1 MDFLEQAR
9 AARSAS
15 FDLACLNRG
24 CKDEALHAMAD
35 ALLAASGDVL
45 AANTADVARARE
57 YSPAMID
64 RLRLD
69 EGRVRG
75 MAQGLRDLAQLPDP
89 VGDVV
94 RGWLLPNGVTIRQVR
109 VPLGVLGIIYEARPN
124 VTADAAGIALKSG
137 NAVLLRGSSSAID
150 SNRAIVAAL
159 RRGLDRQG
167 IVPDAVQLVEGGREV
182 TAEMMTARGLI
193 DVLIPR
199 GGAGLI
205 NAVVAGASVP
215 VIETGTGNCHLY
227 VDEHADQE
235 VALDIL
241 LNAKTQRPSVC
252 NAVETLLVHSRIADE
267 FVPRA
272 LEALAEA
279 GVRVHGG
286 DDVARYSS
294 SVIAAGPDEFAAE
307 YLSLDIAVRVVADL
321 EAAVAH
327 IRQYTT
333 GHSETIVSENRKSI
347 SRFVSAVDAAAVL
360 VNASSR
366 FVDGGEFGFGA
377 EIGISTQKL
386 HARGPMALPEMTSTK
401 FIVEGS
407 GQIRG

>member
-159 RRGLDRQG
+159 RRGLGRQG

-407 GQIRG
+407 GHIRG